1 MGGFENSGIF
11 VESGES
17 LAHVFTNIS
26 KLKEKYYK
34 QPQHRNAVFEI
45 TTASIRQSWWMFNR
59 YNPVWEKEKII

>member
-45 TTASIRQSWWMFNR
+45 TTASIRQS
-59 YNPVWEKEKII
+59 